1 MSIID
6 RSSLSTPTILNFS
19 SKDRISGNNSNFQS
33 SPVDLGVNS
42 YDSVCLVQASIP
54 RSFYNVPSAYNT
66 FTLSEN
72 GILKTVTVPAG
83 TYNRINFATV
93 LQASINAV
101 ASYVYT
107 VTYPNIST
115 QADTYKYTFTVNNVN
130 PVRFI
135 FTSGLFRQM
144 GFEENSNNLFV
155 AQSLTST
162 NCINLAYIT
171 RCFIKSDVCLGTNDS
186 ILEEVLNY
194 GSFPMLSIAYY
205 QQINFDINTRVY
217 NPTSTNSWKFTLVDA
232 FNQEIDLNGIPWNF
246 SLIFFQRNNV
256 DDLQKKEIEIQNQ
269 QRMFELEQQKEN
281 IVNEINNITTELN
294 PENIIRDVPIVP
306 TTSIILKEFLP
317 EEQQRLRGQS
327 PKNIFSFD
335 DDEPDLGNY
344 AKKEETKK
352 DETKKK

>member
-19 SKDRISGNNSNFQS
+19 SKDRISGTNSNFQS
-33 SPVDLGVNS
+33 LPVDLGVNS

-54 RSFYNVPSAYNT
+54 RSFYNVPSAYNS
-66 FTLSEN
+66 FIISEN
-72 GILKTVTVPAG
+72 GVSKTVSVPAG

-107 VTYPNIST
+107 VSYPNVST
-115 QADTYKYTFTVNNVN
+115 SADTYKYSFTVNNAN

-135 FTSGLFRQM
+135 FTSALFRQM

-155 AQSLTST
+155 AQALTST

-171 RCFIKSDVCLGTNDS
+171 RCFIKSDVCLGTSDS

-217 NPTSTNSWKFTLVDA
+217 NPTSTNSWRFTLVDS
-232 FNQEIDLNGIPWNF
+232 FGQEIDLNGISWNF

-306 TTSIILKEFLP
+306 STSTVLKEFLP
-317 EEQQRLRGQS
+317 EEQQQKL
-327 PKNIFSFD
+327 PNYSFD
-335 DDEPDLGNY
+335 DDEPDLGNS
-344 AKKEETKK
+344 AKKGEKKDETKK